1 MKLDIKKP
9 IVECEIKKEER
20 NMVDIPVSQEL
31 AEDNIIVPIKVVIN
45 ASIGINSKQKINGEL
60 K

>member
-31 AEDNIIVPIKVVIN
+31 AEEETIVPVKAVIIN
-45 ASIGINSKQKINGEL
+45 ASLEPQCL
-60 K
+60 